1 VSNLIVAKRY
11 AKALLEIGR
20 DEDKM
25 EAYGEE
31 LGRMVEAFDQAPEL
45 EKVLT
50 NPAFGLED
58 RSGVLNKIL
67 EQMSFAPMVNNFFR
81 LLMDRGRIG
90 ATRQI
95 KQVYDGLVDEAR
107 GVTRAQVFSA
117 APLQQDEIDQ
127 LKQALQTVAGGEVQ
141 IEVKEDP
148 SLIGGVK
155 ARIGDLVLD
164 GTVKTQ
170 LEAMKDSLR
179 KGEYA

>member
-1 VSNLIVAKRY
+1 MSNLIVAKRY

-31 LGRMVEAFDQAPEL
+31 LGRMVDAFDQAPEL
-45 EKVLT
+45 ERVLT
-50 NPAFGLED
+50 NPAFGQED
-58 RSGVLNKIL
+58 RAKVLARVL
-67 EQMSFAPMVNNFFR
+67 EQMSFSPMVNNFFR

-90 ATRQI
+90 ATRRI
-95 KQVYDGLVDEAR
+95 KEVYDGLVDQAK
-107 GVTRAQVFSA
+107 GITRAEVRTA
-117 APLQQDEIDQ
+117 APLQEQEIAQ
-127 LKQALQTVAGGEVQ
+127 LKEALQSVAGGQVQ

-148 SLIGGVK
+148 SLIGGVR

-164 GTVKTQ
+164 GSVKTQ